1 MSDNRP
7 PLEVRNTSEVAEV
20 NVRQRIIE
28 VIAVPYDQEAI
39 VEYRGE
45 MWKESFER
53 GSFDGIETR
62 SSPVMANREHIR
74 GKTVGKAQD
83 WWPERIEGLV
93 TALKIA
99 KTPLGDETLAL
110 AEEGMVRA
118 SVGFGVRLRDQL
130 LDRNTMSRR
139 IRKAFID
146 HIALVESPAY
156 VGAEVL
162 SVRAD
167 GTDTFAASLPPIV
180 ARPELDE
187 LAAWLASRRRA

>member
-1 MSDNRP
+1 MR
-7 PLEVRNTSEVAEV
+7 V
-20 NVRQRIIE
+20 
-28 VIAVPYDQEAI
+28 
-39 VEYRGE
+39 
-45 MWKESFER
+45 
-53 GSFDGIETR
+53 
-62 SSPVMANREHIR
+62 
-74 GKTVGKAQD
+74 
-83 WWPERIEGLV
+83 ERIEGLV